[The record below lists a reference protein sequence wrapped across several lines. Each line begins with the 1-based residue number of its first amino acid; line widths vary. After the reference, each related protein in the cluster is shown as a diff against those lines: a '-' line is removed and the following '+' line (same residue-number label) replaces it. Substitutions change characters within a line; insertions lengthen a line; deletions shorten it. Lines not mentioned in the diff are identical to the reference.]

1 MPEQTA
7 ASAARGRA
15 AAKARRQAIT
25 QNGGAASTPY
35 RQGQSATRQ
44 PARAVAPPASTQG
57 LSGRALAQ
65 ARRAALANGGSNGTA
80 VPAASTVAPR
90 PAPPQPVQTAAPT
103 PSPSTPSTHSP
114 SAAQPSSLAGLS
126 GRELARARR
135 AAMAQGGKQG
145 IANTPAPAP
154 RPQAAAPV
162 RQETPQHAPPA
173 AATSTST
180 SPPAAPK
187 VTRVEDLNQLSGR
200 DLARAR
206 RAILA
211 RAGKKGPARALVDQG
226 RTRAQRLRPEPKALT
241 PTTSSAPAEAEDVQ
255 AVEDTDLDVL
265 CQIADSTPAVLGPD
279 TNSVRALCRQRRQAV
294 ANRGKRALP
303 PRSSGSVSRASAKRQ
318 SVYGLT
324 GREAAKQVRQEQCRN
339 GRGSSPSCRPTGR
352 VRPTPPGD
360 APAKVEE
367 GTTLTGHSV
376 TGTQVERKNRVTG
389 NEPGT
394 CRAVTGTEYVGV
406 EQFASYCTT
415 QPEPGPAKVG
425 VSVTS
430 SGRGLTGTEIGR
442 SERVTGD
449 EAGSCKPVT
458 GTEYLGSERFEQF
471 CATKG
476 LLERPEKV
484 IVGQTQRK
492 GITVTGS
499 DEARFTP
506 PVTGHEAGAT
516 RPVTGT
522 QYSDA
527 GVARLT
533 INGPSKVALT
543 HTIAGRPVSGT
554 EVGRSIK
561 ITGDEAGSCRQI
573 SGTEYLSNEQFTAV
587 CNTRPQPAQPPKVG
601 EDSSRQGQRITG
613 NLVDRSERV
622 TGNEPGSCQRVT
634 GSQYGEAKLCGGGVD
649 KVQRSQTLTGRPVT
663 GSYAGH
669 SPKLTGDEHGG
680 CEPVTGTEYYGQEHY
695 AEYCASTP
703 APTHR
708 KVGVSQSNR
717 GLPVSGTPMGRS
729 AIVTGDEP
737 GSDLA
742 ISGTPYTGRE
752 QIQRYAYV
760 PAYLET
766 MAPPVPPQ
774 AAAVS
779 VPEYPAPPVYPT
791 EQLQAA
797 APVAAAQPQPAVNIP
812 APPPPEAPAPQ
823 PVPASVYAAPAQPQ
837 ALPTAAPVEP
847 VMPAAVAPMAPP
859 MTSPQPQMPR
869 YQAPAGQPLPYREPV
884 MPHYPEPEIP
894 PRDFSIVSPAR
905 YAQEQRSRITGT
917 AYGGSERVT
926 GPVNMATGLVSGTPE
941 FRYRDEMPGYAPMGQ
956 YAHAPAPAYA
966 VPHPGLPAEAMVPPP
981 EAVAMPPARVTGEGR
996 DVGARITGDDWARG
1010 ERITGTEG
1018 RWAQGRNPTLR
1029 GGQREMYAGA
1039 RQNRELER
1047 PDVPPA
1053 KVTGSAGNY
1062 GSGPVVTVSG
1072 GARG

>member
-44 PARAVAPPASTQG
+44 PARAVATPASTQG

-90 PAPPQPVQTAAPT
+90 PAPAQPAAPT
-103 PSPSTPSTHSP
+103 PRSSTPSTHST
-114 SAAQPSSLAGLS
+114 SATPPDSLAGLR

-135 AAMAQGGKQG
+135 AALAQGGKTG
-145 IANTPAPAP
+145 VVSPANPAP

-162 RQETPQHAPPA
+162 HQDTPPA
-173 AATSTST
+173 AAARTVPSTP
-180 SPPAAPK
+180 PPAAPK

-226 RTRAQRLRPEPKALT
+226 RTRAARLRPEPKAL
-241 PTTSSAPAEAEDVQ
+241 PSADPSAPADAPQ

-324 GREAAKQVRQEQCRN
+324 GREAAKQIRQEQCRN
-339 GRGSSPSCRPTGR
+339 GRGSSPACRPTGR
-352 VRPTPPGD
+352 VRPN
-360 APAKVEE
+360 APTDEAPVKVEE
-367 GTTLTGHSV
+367 GTTLAGRTV

-415 QPEPGPAKVG
+415 RPEPGPEKVG

-476 LLERPEKV
+476 LMERPEKV
-484 IVGQTQRK
+484 IAGQTQRK

-506 PVTGHEAGAT
+506 PVTGHESGAT

-554 EVGRSIK
+554 EVGRSTK
-561 ITGDEAGSCRQI
+561 ITGDEAGACRLI
-573 SGTEYLSNEQFTAV
+573 SGTEYLSNEQFTTV
-587 CNTRPQPAQPPKVG
+587 CNTRPQPSQPPKIG
-601 EDSSRQGQRITG
+601 EDNSQHGQRITG

-634 GSQYGEAKLCGGGVD
+634 GSQYGESKFCGGGVD
-649 KVQRSQTLTGRPVT
+649 KVQRSQTLAGRPVT

-695 AEYCASTP
+695 AEYCASSP

-729 AIVTGDEP
+729 PSVTGVES

-742 ISGTPYTGRE
+742 ISGTPYAGRE

-766 MAPPVPPQ
+766 V
-774 AAAVS
+774 
-779 VPEYPAPPVYPT
+779 
-791 EQLQAA
+791 
-797 APVAAAQPQPAVNIP
+797 
-812 APPPPEAPAPQ
+812 APPPRPTAIADHPASPVYAPSHTQTEPPVTVEPAPAVMPASRPTPAPHEYRVPAPQ
-823 PVPASVYAAPAQPQ
+823 PVPRSVYAAPAELQ
-837 ALPTAAPVEP
+837 AMPAAAPVEP
-847 VMPAAVAPMAPP
+847 VMPAAVPMPAPQA
-859 MTSPQPQMPR
+859 QMPR

-884 MPHYPEPEIP
+884 TPYYPEPETP
-894 PRDFSIVSPAR
+894 PRDFSIVTPAR
-905 YAQEQRSRITGT
+905 YAQDQRSRITGT

-941 FRYRDEMPGYAPMGQ
+941 FRYRDEAMGYAAMGH
-956 YAHAPAPAYA
+956 YAPAPAHA
-966 VPHPGLPAEAMVPPP
+966 VPHPGLPHEAVLQHPEAAAVPPP
-981 EAVAMPPARVTGEGR
+981 RVTGEGR

-1029 GGQREMYAGA
+1029 GSQREMYAGA